1 MEHPS
6 AKNSRAGQLRGVAG
20 CDLPA
25 EFRKASL
32 LFGGLGQASGAAD
45 GDLCLHAPLAVPSLD
60 LHLHPEFHDAVG
72 RQAEEGGGGVG
83 VA

>member
-1 MEHPS
+1 
-6 AKNSRAGQLRGVAG
+6 
-20 CDLPA
+20 
-25 EFRKASL
+25 L

-45 GDLCLHAPLAVPSLD
+45 GDFCLHAPSVRPSLD
-60 LHLHPEFHDAVG
+60 FHLHAEFHDAVG

>member
-1 MEHPS
+1 
-6 AKNSRAGQLRGVAG
+6 
-20 CDLPA
+20 
-25 EFRKASL
+25 L